1 MNILLKLSKKAEK
14 IIYIRIMD
22 RYKEILIME
31 LVLFI

>member
-14 IIYIRIMD
+14 IIHIRIMD